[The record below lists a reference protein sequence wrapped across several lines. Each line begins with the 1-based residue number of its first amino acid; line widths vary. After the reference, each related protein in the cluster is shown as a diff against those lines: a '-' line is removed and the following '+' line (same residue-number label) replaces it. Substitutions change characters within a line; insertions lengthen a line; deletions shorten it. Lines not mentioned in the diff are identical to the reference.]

1 MLSTFL
7 FWFLSIVAIAAA
19 IGTISARNPVFS
31 ALSLVLNMFAL
42 AGLYLTL
49 QAEFIAVIQV
59 MVYAGAIMVLF
70 LFVIMLLNL
79 GSDTKDAIASKL
91 QMGLSIIA
99 GGGFVLMMTRIFMIE
114 LDLTKK
120 QSELMNG
127 KAEKIGEWL
136 LKDYVFPFEMIS
148 VILLAS
154 LVGAI
159 LIAKKSKTKSV

>member
-7 FWFLSIVAIAAA
+7 FWFLSVIAIAAA
-19 IGTISARNPVFS
+19 IGTITARNPVFS
-31 ALSLVLNMFAL
+31 ALSLVLNFFAL

-79 GSDTKDAIASKL
+79 GSDSKDAIASRM
-91 QMGLSIIA
+91 QMGLAVIA
-99 GGGFVLMMTRIFMIE
+99 GGGFVLMMTRIFMIQLE
-114 LDLTKK
+114 PNKK
-120 QSELMNG
+120 QSTLMNG

-136 LKDYVFPFEMIS
+136 LKDYVFPFEIIS

-159 LIAKKSKTKSV
+159 LIAKKYKSN

>member
-7 FWFLSIVAIAAA
+7 FWFLSVIAIAAA
-19 IGTISARNPVFS
+19 IGTITARNPVFS
-31 ALSLVLNMFAL
+31 ALSLVLNFFAL

-79 GSDTKDAIASKL
+79 SSDSKDAIASKL
-91 QMGLSIIA
+91 QMGLAVIA
-99 GGGFVLMMTRIFMIE
+99 GGGFVLMMTRIFMIQLE
-114 LDLTKK
+114 PNKK
-120 QSELMNG
+120 QSALMNG
-127 KAEKIGEWL
+127 KVEKIGEWL
-136 LKDYVFPFEMIS
+136 LKDYVFPFEIIS

-159 LIAKKSKTKSV
+159 LIAKKYKAN